1 VGFLAFAEFGLFAA
15 EPAFGFGDLHAFA
28 GTGAMR
34 SDSNSAT
41 MARTLNS
48 SRPTGSVGSWMEP
61 PMLSF
66 TFRLVRSSMM
76 SRASGSDLASRSSW
90 VTTRVSPART
100 AARASRRPRRSLFL
114 PVSPWST

>member
-1 VGFLAFAEFGLFAA
+1 VGFLGFGEFGLFAA
-15 EPAFGFGDLHAFA
+15 EPAFSLATCMPSRVRA
-28 GTGAMR
+28 RMR

-41 MARTLNS
+41 MARTLKR
-48 SRPTGSVGSWMEP
+48 SRPTGSVGSWMDP

-76 SRASGSDLASRSSW
+76 SLASGRERASRSSF

-100 AARASRRPRRSLFL
+100 AARASRRPGGR
-114 PVSPWST
+114 VW